1 MKTLMIL
8 ALALSLTGT
17 AHAGWFLEDYS
28 DVNDKISQYNESNKT
43 NAANAL
49 VACGSD
55 AACKVGVMAIFFSN
69 NGQQFFKPES
79 WKDVL
84 LAFYPYADL
93 TARTVQNFR
102 SGTNGDS
109 AGFIVPGNGNTF
121 IGVGNKTTADRHS
134 SASTS
139 IAADYVRTENHNN
152 RTYSLGGEKGQV
164 SDEVVT
170 TYVPENN
177 DVK

>member
-1 MKTLMIL
+1 MAGQLILHDMKLPVVKTITNSRCNMKTLMIL

-69 NGQQFFKPES
+69 NGIVS
-79 WKDVL
+79 W
-84 LAFYPYADL
+84 
-93 TARTVQNFR
+93 R
-102 SGTNGDS
+102 NGS
-109 AGFIVPGNGNTF
+109 F
-121 IGVGNKTTADRHS
+121 
-134 SASTS
+134 
-139 IAADYVRTENHNN
+139 
-152 RTYSLGGEKGQV
+152 
-164 SDEVVT
+164 
-170 TYVPENN
+170 
-177 DVK
+177 